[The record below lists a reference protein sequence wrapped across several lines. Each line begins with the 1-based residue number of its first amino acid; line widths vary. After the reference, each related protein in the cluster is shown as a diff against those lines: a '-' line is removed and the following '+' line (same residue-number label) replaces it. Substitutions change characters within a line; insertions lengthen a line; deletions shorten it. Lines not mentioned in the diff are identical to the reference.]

1 MSEQSEE
8 VAGLEDD
15 RQEILQAQKEG
26 TLSKILTYAK
36 LAGPGWLQAAIT
48 IGGGSLAG
56 GLFLG
61 VIGGAEL
68 LWIQPLAVIM
78 GVIMLSAISFVTLS
92 ADERPFK
99 AMHDHVNPVLAWGWL
114 IATIMANCVWAMPQF
129 SLATSALRQNLLSG
143 VIGAGAMGD
152 VTGQLM
158 CVIPLA
164 IVSFFLIWTYDSGG
178 TGVKVFEFLIR
189 GVVAIIVLSFIGV
202 VIKLGVSEDGI
213 AWGTVFSGYIPD
225 ITLLWSAPDSYSEFL
240 NQLPEQ
246 YQAFWRDYIVSEQQD
261 RIITAGATA
270 VGINMTFLMPYSMLK
285 KGWDEDF
292 RGLAIFDLSTG
303 MLIPFLL
310 VTSCIVIASMNR
322 FHTKPVP
329 GLIDQQETEEEAVGL
344 EEVGPKMKGRFRSL
358 AFQRID
364 FEVDKTGSFGP
375 YSSEEVNRLKQE
387 DPQKLLTELSET
399 DRKLSAMLVKRDAFD
414 LAKSLTPL
422 TGRFVSNYLF
432 GIGVVGVAIST
443 ILILMII
450 NAFAISEALNVPS
463 EGAIFKIGGALPAVI
478 GALGPFIWSGSGA
491 YLAVPTSIFGMTLL
505 PVAYTGFWLMMNQ
518 PSLLGDQ
525 MPRGMTRFWANIAM
539 GFATIAAAIAS
550 LWSLYMWKPITGP
563 AIFAGFVALVLI
575 VELFR
580 E

>member
-1 MSEQSEE
+1 MAGQSEE
-8 VAGLEDD
+8 VEGLEED
-15 RQEILQAQKEG
+15 REEILQAQEEG
-26 TLSKILTYAK
+26 TLSTIFTYAK

-129 SLATSALRQNLLSG
+129 SLATSALRQNLFSGMIGSG
-143 VIGAGAMGD
+143 VMGD
-152 VTGQLM
+152 VPGQLI

-164 IVSFFLIWTYDSGG
+164 IISFFLIWTYDSGG
-178 TGVKVFEFLIR
+178 TGVKIFEFLIR
-189 GVVAIIVLSFIGV
+189 GVVAVIVLSFVGV
-202 VIKLGVSEDGI
+202 VIKLGLTEDGI
-213 AWGTVFSGYIPD
+213 AWGNVFTGYIPD
-225 ITLLWSAPDSYSEFL
+225 LTLLWSAPESYSEFL

-246 YQAFWRDYIVSEQQD
+246 YQAFWQDYIVSEQQD

-292 RGLAIFDLSTG
+292 RSLAIFDLSTG

-329 GLIDQQETEEEAVGL
+329 GLLDREQEVENAEGL

-364 FEVDKTGSFGP
+364 FQIDKTGSFG
-375 YSSEEVNRLKQE
+375 SFSKDEVKRLKKE
-387 DPQKLLTELSET
+387 NPEKLLSELSDT
-399 DRKLSAMLVKRDAFD
+399 DRKLCAMLVKRDAFD

-463 EGAIFKIGGALPAVI
+463 QGPVFKIGGALPAII

-505 PVAYTGFWLMMNQ
+505 PVAYSGFWLMMNQ
-518 PSLLGDQ
+518 PSLLGEQ
-525 MPRGMTRFWANIAM
+525 MPRGMTRFWANVAM
-539 GFATIAAAIAS
+539 GFATILAAIAS
-550 LWSLYMWKPITGP
+550 LWSLYMWKPVTGP
-563 AIFAGFVALVLI
+563 AIFAGFIGLVLI
-575 VELFR
+575 VELIR